1 MGVATGHV
9 TVGVIGS
16 RSRLEYT
23 AVGTPV
29 NLAARL
35 CQQSADGEVLVSER
49 TVEIA
54 GLQAA
59 QMGIE
64 VRTPLPMK
72 GFSEPVGHFAL
83 AAQA

>member
-1 MGVATGHV
+1 M
-9 TVGVIGS
+9 
-16 RSRLEYT
+16 
-23 AVGTPV
+23 GTPV

-35 CQQSADGEVLVSER
+35 CQQATDGEILVSER

-64 VRTPLPMK
+64 VRSPVPMK

-83 AAQA
+83 PPVSNVLA